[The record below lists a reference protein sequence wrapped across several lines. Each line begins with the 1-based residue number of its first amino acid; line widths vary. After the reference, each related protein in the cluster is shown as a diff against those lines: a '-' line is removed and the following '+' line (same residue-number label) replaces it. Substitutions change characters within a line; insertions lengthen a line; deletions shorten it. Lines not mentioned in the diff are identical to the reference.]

1 MISDDGMN
9 EFIQKVA
16 ASTSNSYP
24 SYIDPQDVAQHLWV
38 WYLDNEHTVT
48 DLIRNNESWQPMLF
62 STMAKTAHAF
72 MQQHE
77 ADVNGYSLDDVY
89 HYSTAVVRTLL
100 EDVFSYEDWQSFSR
114 FGDGQPKS
122 KRQNPTSDRIDM
134 LIDVKGAVDQL
145 TQGQAELIHWRY
157 EFHLDWD
164 IIADALGITENA
176 ARLRE
181 KRAVEAVRK
190 KLGKKSL
197 ADMRNAWDA
206 REGVYATNGERAP
219 MSNAQALAYQ
229 ESIY

>member
-1 MISDDGMN
+1 MISDEGMN

-16 ASTSNSYP
+16 AATSNSYP

-48 DLIRNNESWQPMLF
+48 KLIRDDESWKRKLY
-62 STMAKTAHAF
+62 STMAKTAHTF

-89 HYSTAVVRTLL
+89 QYSTTVVKTLL
-100 EDVFSYEDWQSFSR
+100 EDVFDYEDWQSFST

-122 KRQNPTSDRIDM
+122 KRQTPTSDRVDM
-134 LIDVKGAVDQL
+134 LIDIKRGLEEITERQYHMILWRYKFRLDNEMIAEAAGIKSISVQKAVD
-145 TQGQAELIHWRY
+145 
-157 EFHLDWD
+157 
-164 IIADALGITENA
+164 
-176 ARLRE
+176 
-181 KRAVEAVRK
+181 RAVEALRR

-197 ADMRNAWDA
+197 ADMRNSWDA
-206 REGVYATNGERAP
+206 REGIYATSGERTR

-229 ESIY
+229 EGIY